1 MGQWPDESA
10 ALEAADPR
18 PDVSSPPRCDTFAPM
33 ADFLLPGMGTVEVAV
48 SAPGEGIGRWAG
60 GPSAVPDDGSL
71 AVAYRIPRG

>member
-1 MGQWPDESA
+1 
-10 ALEAADPR
+10 
-18 PDVSSPPRCDTFAPM
+18 M

-60 GPSAVPDDGSL
+60 GPSAVPDDAGSL